1 MVEPVASTAANA
13 EYADERFY
21 LASQWRLMWR
31 RLGRHRVALAGGVVL
46 LLFYLTMC
54 LGAEF
59 FATYT
64 PLTRFK
70 EYSFA
75 PPSKIRM
82 VDAEGRL
89 HLWPFVYGL
98 QPSRDPVSFR
108 KVYTE
113 DVSVRY
119 PLRLFAR
126 GTPYKLWGMIP
137 CDLHLLSVAEPGLLL
152 LFGSDELGRDLY
164 TRTLYGGRVSLSI
177 GMVGVAVSFLL
188 GCILGGL
195 SGFYGGAVDTAIQRA
210 IEFLL
215 SIPTIPLWMALA
227 AAVPIDWPPL
237 RVYFGITII
246 LSIIGWTA
254 LARVVRG
261 KLISVREEDFVVAAQ
276 IAGSGE
282 GKIIVRH
289 LLPSFL
295 SYLIVDLTLSIPRM
309 ILGETALSFLGLGL
323 RPPVV
328 SWGVL
333 LNQAQNV
340 KAVALHPWML
350 IPAVFVIVSV
360 LAFNLLG
367 DGLRDAA
374 DPYAAH

>member
-1 MVEPVASTAANA
+1 MAEPVASSTA
-13 EYADERFY
+13 EQGEERLY
-21 LASQWRLMWR
+21 LASQWRLMAR

-46 LLFYLTMC
+46 LSFYLTMC

-64 PLTRFK
+64 AQSRFK
-70 EYSFA
+70 EFSFA
-75 PPSKIRM
+75 PPSRIRV

-89 HLWPFVYGL
+89 HLPFVYGL
-98 QPSRDPVSFR
+98 ESGRDPVSFR

-119 PLRLFAR
+119 PLRLLAR
-126 GTPYKLWGMIP
+126 GEPYLLWGLIP
-137 CDLHLLSVAEPGLLL
+137 VRPPPARRGRARPPAAVRHRRA
-152 LFGSDELGRDLY
+152 GRDLY
-164 TRTLYGGRVSLSI
+164 SRTLYGGRISLSI
-177 GMVGVAVSFLL
+177 GLVGVAVSFVL

-195 SGFYGGAVDTAIQRA
+195 SGFYGGAVDNAIQRV

-227 AAVPIDWPPL
+227 AAVPVDWPPL
-237 RVYFGITII
+237 RVYFGITMI
-246 LSIIGWTA
+246 LSIIGWTG

-276 IAGSGE
+276 IAGSTE
-282 GKIIVRH
+282 RKIIVRH

-350 IPAVFVIVSV
+350 IPAAFVIVSV

>member
-1 MVEPVASTAANA
+1 MIDSTACVHA
-13 EYADERFY
+13 ERN
-21 LASQWRLMWR
+21 R
-31 RLGRHRVALAGGVVL
+31 R
-46 LLFYLTMC
+46 
-54 LGAEF
+54 
-59 FATYT
+59 T
-64 PLTRFK
+64 PEQL
-70 EYSFA
+70 
-75 PPSKIRM
+75 
-82 VDAEGRL
+82 
-89 HLWPFVYGL
+89 
-98 QPSRDPVSFR
+98 VSE
-108 KVYTE
+108 TE
-113 DVSVRY
+113 DPDLDLLIAATALSRGDVIVTGDARHFD
-119 PLRLFAR
+119 RL
-126 GTPYKLWGMIP
+126 
-137 CDLHLLSVAEPGLLL
+137 
-152 LFGSDELGRDLY
+152 
-164 TRTLYGGRVSLSI
+164 
-177 GMVGVAVSFLL
+177 
-188 GCILGGL
+188 
-195 SGFYGGAVDTAIQRA
+195 
-210 IEFLL
+210 LL

-227 AAVPIDWPPL
+227 AAVPVDWPPL

-261 KLISVREEDFVVAAQ
+261 KVISTREEDFVVAAQ
-276 IAGSGE
+276 IAGSTE
-282 GKIIVRH
+282 RKIIVRH

-374 DPYAAH
+374 DPYASH

>member
-1 MVEPVASTAANA
+1 MS
-13 EYADERFY
+13 DETVSEVSGQDQLYF
-21 LASQWRLMWR
+21 ASQWQLMWR
-31 RLGRHRVALAGGVVL
+31 RFKRHKVALAGGIVL
-46 LLFYLTMC
+46 GVFYFSMC
-54 LGAEF
+54 LFVEF
-59 FATYT
+59 FATYQVD
-64 PLTRFK
+64 TRFK
-70 EYSFA
+70 QFSFA
-75 PPSKIRM
+75 PPSRIHFL
-82 VDAEGRL
+82 DADGRF
-89 HLWPFVYGL
+89 HLRPFVYGL
-98 QPSRDPVSFR
+98 ESGRDPVSFR

-113 DVSVRY
+113 DTDVIY
-119 PLRLFAR
+119 PLQLFSR
-126 GTPYKLWGMIP
+126 GTEYKLWGLFTSDIHF
-137 CDLHLLSVAEPGLLL
+137 LGVAEGGLLF
-152 LFGSDELGRDLY
+152 LFGTDELGRDLY
-164 TRTLYGGRVSLSI
+164 SRTLYGGRISLSV
-177 GMVGVAVSFLL
+177 GLVGVAVSFLL
-188 GCILGGL
+188 GCILGGI
-195 SGFYGGAVDTAIQRA
+195 SGFYGGGIDTVIQRV

-227 AAVPIDWPPL
+227 AAVPIAWPPV

-261 KLISVREEDFVVAAQ
+261 KLISVREEDFVLAAQ
-276 IAGSGE
+276 IAGTGE
-282 GKIIVRH
+282 GKIIYSH
-289 LLPSFL
+289 LLPSFM

-350 IPAVFVIVSV
+350 IPAAFVIVTV

-374 DPYAAH
+374 DPYAS

>member
-1 MVEPVASTAANA
+1 MS
-13 EYADERFY
+13 DETVSEVSGQDQLYF
-21 LASQWRLMWR
+21 ASQWQLMWR
-31 RLGRHRVALAGGVVL
+31 RFKRHKVALAGGIVL
-46 LLFYLTMC
+46 AVFYFSMC
-54 LGAEF
+54 LFVEF
-59 FATYT
+59 FATYQVD
-64 PLTRFK
+64 TRFK
-70 EYSFA
+70 QFSFA
-75 PPSKIRM
+75 PPSRIHFL
-82 VDAEGRL
+82 DADGRF
-89 HLWPFVYGL
+89 HLRPFVYGL
-98 QPSRDPVSFR
+98 ESGRDPVSFR

-113 DVSVRY
+113 DTDVIY
-119 PLRLFAR
+119 PLQLFSR
-126 GTPYKLWGMIP
+126 GTEYKLWGLFTSDIHF
-137 CDLHLLSVAEPGLLL
+137 LGVAEGGLLF
-152 LFGSDELGRDLY
+152 LFGTDELGRDLY
-164 TRTLYGGRVSLSI
+164 SRTLYGGRISLSV
-177 GMVGVAVSFLL
+177 GLVGVAVSFLL
-188 GCILGGL
+188 GCILGGI
-195 SGFYGGAVDTAIQRA
+195 SGFYGGGIDTVIQRV

-227 AAVPIDWPPL
+227 AAVPIAWPPV

-261 KLISVREEDFVVAAQ
+261 KLISVREEDFVLAAQ
-276 IAGSGE
+276 IAGTGE
-282 GKIIVRH
+282 GKIIYSH
-289 LLPSFL
+289 LLPSFM

-350 IPAVFVIVSV
+350 IPAAFVIVTV

-374 DPYAAH
+374 DPYAS

>member
-1 MVEPVASTAANA
+1 MAAPVAGAAARA
-13 EYADERFY
+13 EQADERFY
-21 LASQWRLMWR
+21 LASQWRLMRR
-31 RLGRHRVALAGGVVL
+31 RLVRHRVALVGGVVL
-46 LLFYLTMC
+46 LAFYLTMC

-59 FATYT
+59 FATHT
-64 PLTRFK
+64 PQTRFK
-70 EYSFA
+70 EFSFA
-75 PPSKIRM
+75 PPSRIRL
-82 VDAEGRL
+82 VDAGGRL
-89 HLWPFVYGL
+89 RLPFVYGL
-98 QPSRDPVSFR
+98 QPGRDPVTFR
-108 KVYTE
+108 KVYAE
-113 DVSVRY
+113 DENARY

-126 GTPYKLWGMIP
+126 GEPYRLWGLIP
-137 CDLHLLSVAEPGLLL
+137 CDRHLLGVAEPGLLL

-164 TRTLYGGRVSLSI
+164 SRTLYGGRISLSI
-177 GMVGVAVSFLL
+177 GLFGVAVSFVL
-188 GCILGGL
+188 GGILGGL
-195 SGFYGGAVDTAIQRA
+195 SGFYGGAVDNAIQRV

-227 AAVPIDWPPL
+227 AAVPIEWPPL

-246 LSIIGWTA
+246 LSIIGWTP

-276 IAGSGE
+276 IAGSTE
-282 GKIIVRH
+282 RKIIVRH

-323 RPPVV
+323 QPPVV

-350 IPAVFVIVSV
+350 IPATFVIASV
-360 LAFNLLG
+360 LAFNLFG

-374 DPYAAH
+374 DPYASH

>member
-1 MVEPVASTAANA
+1 MAAPVAGAAARA
-13 EYADERFY
+13 EQADERFY
-21 LASQWRLMWR
+21 LASQWRLMRR
-31 RLGRHRVALAGGVVL
+31 RLVRHRVALVGGVVL
-46 LLFYLTMC
+46 LAFYLTMC

-59 FATYT
+59 FATHT
-64 PLTRFK
+64 PQTRFK
-70 EYSFA
+70 EFSFA
-75 PPSKIRM
+75 PPSRIRL
-82 VDAEGRL
+82 VDAGGRL
-89 HLWPFVYGL
+89 RLPFVYGL
-98 QPSRDPVSFR
+98 QPGRDPVTFR
-108 KVYTE
+108 KVYAE
-113 DVSVRY
+113 DENARY

-126 GTPYKLWGMIP
+126 GEPYRLWGLIP
-137 CDLHLLSVAEPGLLL
+137 CDRHLLGVAEPGLLL

-164 TRTLYGGRVSLSI
+164 SRTLYGGRISLSI
-177 GMVGVAVSFLL
+177 GLLGVAVSFVL

-195 SGFYGGAVDTAIQRA
+195 SGFYGGAVDNAIQRL

-227 AAVPIDWPPL
+227 AAVPIEWPPL

-246 LSIIGWTA
+246 LSIIGWTG

-261 KLISVREEDFVVAAQ
+261 KLISVREEDFVAAAQ
-276 IAGSGE
+276 IAGSTE
-282 GKIIVRH
+282 RKIIVRH

-295 SYLIVDLTLSIPRM
+295 SYLIVHLTLSIPNM

-340 KAVALHPWML
+340 KAVALHLWML
-350 IPAVFVIVSV
+350 IPAVFVFASV
-360 LAFNLLG
+360 LAFNLFG

-374 DPYAAH
+374 DPYASH

>member
-1 MVEPVASTAANA
+1 MAAPVAGTAAHA
-13 EYADERFY
+13 EQADERFY
-21 LASQWRLMWR
+21 LASQWRLMRR
-31 RLGRHRVALAGGVVL
+31 RLVRHRVALVGGVVL
-46 LLFYLTMC
+46 LAFYLTMC

-59 FATYT
+59 FATYG
-64 PLTRFK
+64 PQTRFK
-70 EYSFA
+70 EFSFA
-75 PPSKIRM
+75 PPSRIRL
-82 VDAEGRL
+82 VDADGRL
-89 HLWPFVYGL
+89 RLPFVYGL
-98 QPSRDPVSFR
+98 QPGRDPVTFR
-108 KVYTE
+108 KVYAE
-113 DVSVRY
+113 DENARY

-126 GTPYKLWGMIP
+126 GEPYRLWGLIP
-137 CDLHLLSVAEPGLLL
+137 CDRHLLGVAEPGLLL

-164 TRTLYGGRVSLSI
+164 SRTLYGGRISLSI
-177 GMVGVAVSFLL
+177 GLFGVAVSFVL

-195 SGFYGGAVDTAIQRA
+195 SGFYGGAVDNAIQRV

-227 AAVPIDWPPL
+227 AAVPIEWPPL

-246 LSIIGWTA
+246 LSIIGWTGQ
-254 LARVVRG
+254 ARVVRG
-261 KLISVREEDFVVAAQ
+261 KLISVREEDFVAAAQ
-276 IAGSGE
+276 IAGSTE
-282 GKIIVRH
+282 RKIIVRH

-295 SYLIVDLTLSIPRM
+295 SYLIVHLTLSIPNM

-350 IPAVFVIVSV
+350 IPAAFVFASV
-360 LAFNLLG
+360 LAFNLFG

-374 DPYAAH
+374 DPYASH